1 MSDVNNE
8 NIENN
13 QEENQNKY
21 EDKKS
26 CWVKTQP
33 TNSSDNHVEGNS
45 GSNTYQGK
53 GGNDYFYDPA
63 GER

>member
-1 MSDVNNE
+1 MSNE

-13 QEENQNKY
+13 QEENQNKC

-33 TNSSDNHVEGNS
+33 TNF
-45 GSNTYQGK
+45 SNYFDPKDDSCFYTTFTK
-53 GGNDYFYDPA
+53 NDRELKTEFKKA
-63 GER
+63 A

>member
-1 MSDVNNE
+1 MSDE

-13 QEENQNKY
+13 QTENQNKC

-33 TNSSDNHVEGNS
+33 TNSGLVL
-45 GSNTYQGK
+45 TQLKRY
-53 GGNDYFYDPA
+53 
-63 GER
+63 